1 MTTSYTGRT
10 YYVSNGIAACSEGV
24 ERASDENTDP
34 NNAYVVTNET
44 IMQGNISTAGEM
56 RWYACSLTEK
66 SKVTILV
73 QMVETLDA
81 DLYMFALNGSQLE
94 LIGGSGT
101 EGAGVT
107 ENYNDV
113 LEAGVYFFAVGG
125 YEGTGA
131 FAFAFYQNS
140 VDVDY
145 EPNDTLND
153 AASISFDE
161 DVTGVIDSLYDMD
174 YYKITVSRRTV
185 FRYGI
190 TSSDGYTLKY
200 VDKEGEVSGINEFRK
215 VKDLYEFMPGTY
227 YFRISSPQGK
237 YSAASTYSVKF
248 TKIGVLSSDSE
259 ADVISVCE
267 AGKILYQTNL
277 SGTVHYVNGNPIDV
291 NYSFYEYLP
300 HSVGIQEYDIRI
312 DQNKVERVIKVGAL
326 YYMRSTRPA
335 MTVSDR
341 PVLEL
346 TLEGP
351 NCYTIHCNCTGAY
364 AANTCNEDLSR
375 VTVLIDPETGKL
387 IDILEPNY
395 YYDLCPT
402 GSNSILF
409 YRGGYEMTKL

>member
-56 RWYACSLTEK
+56 HWYACSLTEK

-107 ENYNDV
+107 EYYNDV

-140 VDVDY
+140 ADVDY

-153 AASISFDE
+153 AASISF
-161 DVTGVIDSLYDMD
+161 
-174 YYKITVSRRTV
+174 
-185 FRYGI
+185 
-190 TSSDGYTLKY
+190 
-200 VDKEGEVSGINEFRK
+200 
-215 VKDLYEFMPGTY
+215 
-227 YFRISSPQGK
+227 
-237 YSAASTYSVKF
+237 
-248 TKIGVLSSDSE
+248 
-259 ADVISVCE
+259 
-267 AGKILYQTNL
+267 
-277 SGTVHYVNGNPIDV
+277 
-291 NYSFYEYLP
+291 
-300 HSVGIQEYDIRI
+300 
-312 DQNKVERVIKVGAL
+312 IK
-326 YYMRSTRPA
+326 
-335 MTVSDR
+335 
-341 PVLEL
+341 
-346 TLEGP
+346 
-351 NCYTIHCNCTGAY
+351 
-364 AANTCNEDLSR
+364 
-375 VTVLIDPETGKL
+375 
-387 IDILEPNY
+387 
-395 YYDLCPT
+395 
-402 GSNSILF
+402 
-409 YRGGYEMTKL
+409 